1 MATTT
6 NLTSTYAGAV
16 AGGYLQEAFLS
27 NESLAHVTVR
37 DNIPFKQVVRRLRD
51 NATSFDPRTC
61 DFSPQGTINLDE
73 RTLTLTPLSYQRN
86 LCIDTYLQDW
96 EALAAQNDNINDVR
110 EAVVVAGL
118 GLIGQINE
126 PMVWTGDSTN
136 PGVEYDGFLTLM
148 GSDITINN
156 VLNTQALTATNIIA
170 EIQRLIAVVPT
181 SVKRSTE
188 KPTIYLS
195 HFAWEQY
202 MYAQVGSGFAT
213 YLTNGPAVSPTFMG
227 IYDIAI
233 CPGMPDNTMVMA
245 QKSNLWFGT
254 NKLADWNNLEAI
266 DMTQWGEKNVRLRAD
281 FFAGVQYGFGNEIGL
296 YEFGG
301 NGSASI

>member
-27 NESLAHVTVR
+27 NESLQHLTIR
-37 DNIPFKQVVRRLRD
+37 DNIPFKQVVRRLTD
-51 NATSFDPRTC
+51 TATSFDARTC

-118 GLIGQINE
+118 GLIAQINE
-126 PMVWTGDSTN
+126 PMVWIGDSTSLS
-136 PGVEYDGFLTLM
+136 GVEYDGLLTLM
-148 GSDITINN
+148 AGDNTINN
-156 VLNTQALTATNIIA
+156 VQNTVALSPTTIIPAIQALIA
-170 EIQRLIAVVPT
+170 ALPT
-181 SVKRSTE
+181 RVKRATE
-188 KPTIYLS
+188 KPIIYMS
-195 HFAWEQY
+195 HFAFEQY

-213 YLTNGPAVSPTFMG
+213 YLTNGPAVQPTFMG
-227 IYDIAI
+227 LYSIAI
-233 CPGMPDNTMVMA
+233 CPGLPDNTMVMA

-266 DMTQWGEKNVRLRAD
+266 DMTTWGEKNVRLRAD
-281 FFAGVQYGFGNEIGL
+281 FFAGVQYGFGAEISL
-296 YEFGG
+296 YEFAGT
-301 NGSASI
+301 GSV